1 MVVGGE
7 QTEAEGSGGMGARRL
22 VACGAVGLDTSP
34 SGGSES
40 DRGVIGHAFVPFS
53 VTLSERT
60 AL

>member
-1 MVVGGE
+1 
-7 QTEAEGSGGMGARRL
+7 MGARRL

-40 DRGVIGHAFVPFS
+40 NRGVIGHAFVPFS
-53 VTLSERT
+53 VALSELT